1 MPPRKLG
8 AKGWSEAD
16 KKKVEVYT
24 ADGFSAGAIHKLH
37 GEWSINSIKTL
48 QKRIR
53 KKMKEGEG
61 GGEAGEGGAL
71 VIGEEGHEDEDA
83 AGTAAEAAAAA
94 AAAAPVVP
102 MMAPLPAMG
111 SGDPL
116 PAAAAPAVPAAK
128 PAAKPAAAKKIVR
141 SRSTARIP
149 IAALKAKLQESPGIS
164 LSALGKLYK
173 VSRYSVSKAIKR
185 HVGGKSVRRV
195 RVHRLKGT
203 HREKRLAWARRLKLC
218 LDLSP
223 FRRLTAKITHLKLDH
238 ILFSDEK
245 LVRYSSPKLASQNS
259 RIRIGPGETKLG
271 EIKKQAEPFLMP
283 RDTYSV
289 SKGVMIHVV
298 MSGRNGAVQ
307 PFFVDSSVK
316 MDAKQYQTLLQN
328 YVVPHIYAGGYEMD
342 CFRFQHDG
350 APAHSVKSTQVW
362 LAERN
367 IQVLDWPANS
377 PDLSPLDFFFWSRLE
392 LELQR
397 QFPDGFKSDEEL
409 RGGVLRAAQAIPQE
423 QCKAAI
429 KDFYKRLCEVIQQEG
444 RQIEASR

>member
-1 MPPRKLG
+1 MPYSHFRLQMPPRKLG

-16 KKKVEVYT
+16 RKKVEVYT
-24 ADGFSAGAIHKLH
+24 ADGFSAGAIHRLR

-61 GGEAGEGGAL
+61 GGEAEEGGGL
-71 VIGEEGHEDEDA
+71 VIGEEGHDDEDA
-83 AGTAAEAAAAA
+83 AGTAAEAA

-116 PAAAAPAVPAAK
+116 PAAAAAAAAAAAVPAAKAVAK
-128 PAAKPAAAKKIVR
+128 PAAKPAAAKKVVR
-141 SRSTARIP
+141 TRSTARIP

-203 HREKRLAWARRLKLC
+203 HREKRLAWARRLKMC

-223 FRRLTAKITHLKLDH
+223 FRRLTAKITHLKLDD

-289 SKGVMIHVV
+289 SKAVMIHVV

-307 PFFVDSSVK
+307 PFLSSR
-316 MDAKQYQTLLQN
+316 
-328 YVVPHIYAGGYEMD
+328 P
-342 CFRFQHDG
+342 
-350 APAHSVKSTQVW
+350 
-362 LAERN
+362 
-367 IQVLDWPANS
+367 
-377 PDLSPLDFFFWSRLE
+377 
-392 LELQR
+392 
-397 QFPDGFKSDEEL
+397 
-409 RGGVLRAAQAIPQE
+409 
-423 QCKAAI
+423 
-429 KDFYKRLCEVIQQEG
+429 
-444 RQIEASR
+444 